1 MNIIEQVKNIIN
13 SYPKISEFSHDVH
26 VDYTDDSAINYG
38 LSSIGDALVS
48 SDILGNQERRH
59 SFVLYA
65 VNQSFNDYDRLK
77 NSSFLLDLTY
87 WLEQIPSGEY
97 ELEMTENN
105 VTRTGYIKR
114 ISCANA
120 MLYTYQNGTV
130 EGSVTYQLQLYAD
143 YRLNSE
149 EE

>member
-1 MNIIEQVKNIIN
+1 MNIIEQMKNIIN
-13 SYPKISEFSHDVH
+13 TYPKISEFSHDVH
-26 VDYTDDSAINYG
+26 VDYTDDTDVNYG
-38 LSSIGDALVS
+38 LSSIGDTLVS
-48 SDILGNQERRH
+48 SDILGNQDRRH
-59 SFVLYA
+59 NFVLYA

-87 WLEQIPSGEY
+87 WLEQIPEGEY
-97 ELEMTENN
+97 ELEMGEK
-105 VTRTGYIKR
+105 TGYIKR

-120 MLYTYQNGTV
+120 MLYTYQNGAV
-130 EGSVTYQLQLYAD
+130 EGSVTYQIQLYAD